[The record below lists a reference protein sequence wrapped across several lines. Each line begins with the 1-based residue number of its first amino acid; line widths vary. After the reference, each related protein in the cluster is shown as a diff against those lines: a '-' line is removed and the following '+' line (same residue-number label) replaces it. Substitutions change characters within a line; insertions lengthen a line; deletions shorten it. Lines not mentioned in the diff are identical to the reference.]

1 MNFAHTLGAG
11 GPDLELFLF
20 AAALLVLGLV
30 LFLQKSAKPVVSV
43 VLVIAALAV
52 GTGAFAFGGSSS
64 STSSSGTVAAPDGV
78 DIQITTPDDG
88 SSVPAGRPLTVEAD
102 IIGGSLTAATESDD
116 PTQGHLHVFVDD
128 ELISMPTRPT
138 QEIEL
143 EGGDHT
149 IVVEFTTA
157 DHKSFEPRILDSIEV
172 TAER

>member
-20 AAALLVLGLV
+20 AAALLVLGVV

-43 VLVIAALAV
+43 VLVIAAFAV

-78 DIQITTPDDG
+78 DVQITTPDDG
-88 SSVPAGRPLTVEAD
+88 SSVPAGRPLTVEAN
-102 IIGGSLTAATESDD
+102 IIGGSLTAANESDD

-128 ELISMPTRPT
+128 QLISMPTRPT

>member
-1 MNFAHTLGAG
+1 MNYAHTLGAG

-20 AAALLVLGLV
+20 AAALLVLGVV

-43 VLVIAALAV
+43 VLLIAALAV

-64 STSSSGTVAAPDGV
+64 STSSGTAPAPDGV
-78 DIQITTPDDG
+78 EVQITAPDDG

-102 IIGGSLTAATESDD
+102 INGGRLTTATESDD

-128 ELISMPTRPT
+128 ELISMPTRPA
-138 QEIEL
+138 QEVEL
-143 EGGDHT
+143 EAGDHT

-157 DHKSFEPRILDSIEV
+157 DHRSFEPRILDSIEV
-172 TAER
+172 TAE

>member
-1 MNFAHTLGAG
+1 MNLAHTLGAG
-11 GPDLELFLF
+11 GPDLEIFLF
-20 AAALLVLGLV
+20 AAGLLVLGVV
-30 LFLQKSAKPVVSV
+30 LFLQKSAKPMVSV
-43 VLVIAALAV
+43 VLVIAAFAV

-78 DIQITTPDDG
+78 DVQITTPDDG
-88 SSVPAGRPLTVEAD
+88 SSVPAGRPMTVEAD
-102 IIGGSLTAATESDD
+102 IIGGSLTAATDSDD

-157 DHKSFEPRILDSIEV
+157 NHKSFEPRILDSIEV